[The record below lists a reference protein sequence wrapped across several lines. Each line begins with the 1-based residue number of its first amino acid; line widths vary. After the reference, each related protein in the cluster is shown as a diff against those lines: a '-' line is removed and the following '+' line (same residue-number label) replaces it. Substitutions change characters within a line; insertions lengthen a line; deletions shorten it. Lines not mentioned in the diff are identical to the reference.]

1 MEQPV
6 LQVNNLHYQY
16 EKGLVLEN
24 INFHLQAGD
33 FLGIVGENGS
43 GKSTLLKLILQL
55 LPLQTGE
62 IHLFDQKL
70 SHFSDWQKVGFVSQ
84 KANSFNSGFPA
95 TVEEVVCCGLV
106 KKKFKLFSGKERKEK
121 CAEALRLV
129 DMAAFAEK
137 NIGEL
142 SGGQQQRVFI
152 ARALINQP
160 TILFLD
166 EPTVGVDEARVHDF
180 YELLKKL
187 NVEKQITIV
196 LVTHDMELISAYA
209 NRMLVLA
216 RTVNFFGSASGYSE
230 IKSRRLHDIFGCIEE
245 KV

>member
-1 MEQPV
+1 MVQNV
-6 LQVNNLHYQY
+6 LQVKNLHYQY
-16 EKGLVLEN
+16 EKGLVLEK
-24 INFHLQAGD
+24 INFDLQCGD

-55 LPLQTGE
+55 LPMQTGE
-62 IHLFDQKL
+62 IALFDQKL
-70 SHFSDWQKVGFVSQ
+70 KQFSDWEKVGFVSQ
-84 KANSFNSGFPA
+84 KANAFNSGFPA

-106 KKKFKLFSGKERKEK
+106 KQGFKLFPGKERKRK
-121 CAEALRLV
+121 CAEALSLV
-129 DMAAFAEK
+129 DMEAYAQK

-160 TILFLD
+160 SILFLD
-166 EPTVGVDEARVHDF
+166 EPTVGVDEAHVHSF

-187 NVEKQITIV
+187 NQEQQITIV
-196 LVTHDMELISAYA
+196 LVTHDMEQISSYA

-216 RTVNFFGSASGYSE
+216 RTVSFFGSASEYSK
-230 IKSRRLHDIFGCIEE
+230 IKSRRLHEIFGCIEE